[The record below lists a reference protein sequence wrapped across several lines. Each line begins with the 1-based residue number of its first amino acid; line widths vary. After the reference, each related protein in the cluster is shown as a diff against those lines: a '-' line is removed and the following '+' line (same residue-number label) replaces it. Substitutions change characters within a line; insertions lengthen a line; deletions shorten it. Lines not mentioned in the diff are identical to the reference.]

1 MFGAG
6 TDTSSLVL
14 EFAMAELMR
23 NPQFKTKLQAEVRV
37 NTPKG
42 QEMVAKEPL

>member
-14 EFAMAELMR
+14 EYAMTELMR
-23 NPQFKTKLQAEVRV
+23 KPQLMTKLQAEVRRH
-37 NTPKG
+37 TPKG
-42 QEMVAKEPL
+42 QGRGPS